1 MEKDK
6 EQETEQTQPVTE
18 QAEAAAPAAAA
29 VPAPAPAA
37 AAAPVPAPAAAAA
50 PAPAAGQR
58 PAPRQRDADNQ
69 DRPRHR
75 GRGRRRPCVMCVEK
89 MTSVDYKDF
98 NFLRRFVSDRGR
110 IDTRRKTGTCAK
122 HQRALAQAIKRARHL
137 ALLPY
142 TAEHVRMGVT
152 SFR

>member
-1 MEKDK
+1 MERDK
-6 EQETEQTQPVTE
+6 EQETEQEQPVAE
-18 QAEAAAPAAAA
+18 QAEAAAAAAEPGA
-29 VPAPAPAA
+29 APAPAA
-37 AAAPVPAPAAAAA
+37 AAALAPS
-50 PAPAAGQR
+50 AGER
-58 PAPRQRDADNQ
+58 PPPRQRDMENQ

-89 MTSVDYKDF
+89 MTFVDYKDF

-142 TAEHVRMGVT
+142 TAEHVRMGVA

>member
-1 MEKDK
+1 MEREI
-6 EQETEQTQPVTE
+6 EQETEQEQPVAE
-18 QAEAAAPAAAA
+18 QADAAAPAAASESTFT
-29 VPAPAPAA
+29 
-37 AAAPVPAPAAAAA
+37 
-50 PAPAAGQR
+50 AGER
-58 PAPRQRDADNQ
+58 PAPRQRDLENQ
-69 DRPRHR
+69 DRPRRR

-89 MTSVDYKDF
+89 MTFVDYKDF

-142 TAEHVRMGVT
+142 TADHVRMGVT
-152 SFR
+152 PFR

>member
-1 MEKDK
+1 METEKDQET
-6 EQETEQTQPVTE
+6 EQETEQEQPVAE
-18 QAEAAAPAAAA
+18 QADAA
-29 VPAPAPAA
+29 VPAA
-37 AAAPVPAPAAAAA
+37 AAAADAASASTLTS
-50 PAPAAGQR
+50 GER
-58 PAPRQRDADNQ
+58 PAPRQRDLENQ
-69 DRPRHR
+69 DRPRRR
-75 GRGRRRPCVMCVEK
+75 GRGRRRPCVMCVDK
-89 MTSVDYKDF
+89 MSFIDYKDF

>member
-1 MEKDK
+1 MERDK
-6 EQETEQTQPVTE
+6 EQETEQEQPVAE
-18 QAEAAAPAAAA
+18 QAE
-29 VPAPAPAA
+29 APAPAA
-37 AAAPVPAPAAAAA
+37 AVTPAPAAAVTPE
-50 PAPAAGQR
+50 PAPAGER
-58 PAPRQRDADNQ
+58 PAPRQRDMENQ
-69 DRPRHR
+69 DRPRRR
-75 GRGRRRPCVMCVEK
+75 GRGRRRPCVMWVEK
-89 MTSVDYKDF
+89 MAFVDYKDF

-110 IDTRRKTGTCAK
+110 IDPRRKTGTCAK

>member
-1 MEKDK
+1 METEK
-6 EQETEQTQPVTE
+6 EQETEQEQPVAE
-18 QAEAAAPAAAA
+18 QADAT
-29 VPAPAPAA
+29 
-37 AAAPVPAPAAAAA
+37 APAAAAA
-50 PAPAAGQR
+50 PAAASASTLAAGGR
-58 PAPRQRDADNQ
+58 PAPRQRDSENQ
-69 DRPRHR
+69 DRPRR
-75 GRGRRRPCVMCVEK
+75 YGRGRRRPCVMCVDK
-89 MTSVDYKDF
+89 MTFVDYKDF

>member
-1 MEKDK
+1 MEREK
-6 EQETEQTQPVTE
+6 EQETEQEQEQPVAE
-18 QAEAAAPAAAA
+18 QAEAAAPAPATTAAPE
-29 VPAPAPAA
+29 PAPA
-37 AAAPVPAPAAAAA
+37 
-50 PAPAAGQR
+50 GER
-58 PAPRQRDADNQ
+58 PAPRQRDMDNQ
-69 DRPRHR
+69 DRPRRR

-89 MTSVDYKDF
+89 MTFVDYKDF

>member
-1 MEKDK
+1 METEK
-6 EQETEQTQPVTE
+6 EQETDQEQPVAE
-18 QAEAAAPAAAA
+18 Q
-29 VPAPAPAA
+29 
-37 AAAPVPAPAAAAA
+37 AAAAA
-50 PAPAAGQR
+50 PAAPASASTLTAGER
-58 PAPRQRDADNQ
+58 PAPRHRDSESQ
-69 DRPRHR
+69 DRPRYR
-75 GRGRRRPCVMCVEK
+75 GRGRRRPCVMCVDK
-89 MTSVDYKDF
+89 MAFVDYKDF

-142 TAEHVRMGVT
+142 TAEHVRMGAT

>member
-1 MEKDK
+1 MEREK
-6 EQETEQTQPVTE
+6 EQETEQEQPVAE

-29 VPAPAPAA
+29 APAVASA
-37 AAAPVPAPAAAAA
+37 STST
-50 PAPAAGQR
+50 AGER
-58 PAPRQRDADNQ
+58 PAPRQRDLENQ
-69 DRPRHR
+69 DRPRRR

-89 MTSVDYKDF
+89 MTFVDYKDF

-142 TAEHVRMGVT
+142 TAEHVRTGVT

>member
-1 MEKDK
+1 MEREK
-6 EQETEQTQPVTE
+6 EQETEQEQEQPVAE
-18 QAEAAAPAAAA
+18 QAELAAPAAAPAAASGTTF
-29 VPAPAPAA
+29 
-37 AAAPVPAPAAAAA
+37 
-50 PAPAAGQR
+50 AAGER
-58 PAPRQRDADNQ
+58 PAPRQRDLENQ

-89 MTSVDYKDF
+89 MTFVDYKDF

-142 TAEHVRMGVT
+142 TADHVRMGVT
-152 SFR
+152 PFR

>member
-1 MEKDK
+1 MEREK
-6 EQETEQTQPVTE
+6 EQETEQEAEQDQPVAE
-18 QAEAAAPAAAA
+18 QADVAAPAAAS
-29 VPAPAPAA
+29 
-37 AAAPVPAPAAAAA
+37 APVAASASTST
-50 PAPAAGQR
+50 AGER
-58 PAPRQRDADNQ
+58 PAPRQRDLENQ
-69 DRPRHR
+69 ERPRRR

-89 MTSVDYKDF
+89 MTFVDYKDF

>member
-1 MEKDK
+1 MEIEK
-6 EQETEQTQPVTE
+6 EQETEEEQPVVE
-18 QAEAAAPAAAA
+18 QADAAAPAAAT
-29 VPAPAPAA
+29 APAA
-37 AAAPVPAPAAAAA
+37 ASASTST
-50 PAPAAGQR
+50 AGER
-58 PAPRQRDADNQ
+58 PAPRQRDMENQ

-89 MTSVDYKDF
+89 MAFVDYKDF